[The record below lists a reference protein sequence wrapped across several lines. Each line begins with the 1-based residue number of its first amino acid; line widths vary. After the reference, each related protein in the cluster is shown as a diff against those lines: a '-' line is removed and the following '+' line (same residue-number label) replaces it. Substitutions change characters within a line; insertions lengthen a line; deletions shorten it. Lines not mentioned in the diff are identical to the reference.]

1 MNLLDFLL
9 SWTSVLLIVLLAVG
23 LKWSA
28 LRLSIAG
35 LFYTSFLSSLWFKTS
50 FKVVGLSA
58 LDGIVTALPV
68 ILVVFFA
75 IFLSTLLLET
85 GGLAKIAAWFLAGIK
100 EFWARTLLISAGLGN
115 FLEGSGVVAEPVV
128 APILT
133 SYGMAPPA
141 AAALSIQGYAG
152 LFSLELAG
160 AIMALL
166 AVVTGLDFFRLSL
179 EAALLS
185 FVPTFFL
192 IFTIPWFL
200 GQPRALR
207 ERFPLFLFCGIVLNT
222 VTLAMVFL
230 QGAPVSAM
238 TGGLAFVVLIL
249 SFHKGSWGGFQ
260 EILQPASPFL
270 LVIICLFVVN
280 LISPVRG
287 FARQAFELSISL
299 VPSHRLVL
307 HPFFDA
313 YSYIFLALALGLF
326 VIRPNPAQLRAV
338 MKKGSYAVLVTV
350 SSMALFGAMGQV
362 VAYSGYNSD
371 LTSLAQERNMAYIL
385 ANGLSNYTGK
395 FYPLFAPLLGW
406 VGTVLTG
413 YGMASVLLLGK
424 LQVTIAELSGT
435 SPTLLAAGL
444 AVGGGVGSISSP
456 FKLAVAGAVCGALGQ
471 EGIVLR
477 KTIPLG
483 IVAALLVGAVS
494 MLISL
499 WR

>member
-1 MNLLDFLL
+1 MNFLDFLI
-9 SWTSVLLIVLLAVG
+9 SWTPLFLIVILAVG

-28 LRLSIAG
+28 LRLSLAG
-35 LFYTSFLSSLWFKTS
+35 LFYTSLLSSLWFKTS
-50 FKVVGLSA
+50 IQVVGISA
-58 LDGIVTALPV
+58 LDGVFTALPV

-85 GGLAKIAAWFLAGIK
+85 GSLNKIAAWFLARLR
-100 EFWARTLLISAGLGN
+100 EFWARTLLISAGLGT

-128 APILT
+128 APMLT
-133 SYGMAPPA
+133 SHGMAPPA

-152 LFSLELAG
+152 LFSLQLAG

-166 AVVTGLDFFRLSL
+166 AAVTGLDHFRLSL
-179 EAALLS
+179 EAVLLS

-200 GQPRALR
+200 GETRALR

-222 VTLAMVFL
+222 VTLAVVLL

-238 TGGLAFVVLIL
+238 VGGLAYVILTL
-249 SFHKGSWGGFQ
+249 SFQKGSLGSFR
-260 EILQPASPFL
+260 EILRPVSPFIF
-270 LVIICLFVVN
+270 VIISLLVVN
-280 LISPVRG
+280 LIPPVRG
-287 FARQAFELSISL
+287 LTREAFELPISL
-299 VPSHRLVL
+299 VPVHRLVL
-307 HPFFDA
+307 RPFFDA
-313 YSYIFLALALGLF
+313 YSYIFLALVFALF
-326 VIRPNPAQLRAV
+326 FIKPNRAQLRALV
-338 MKKGSYAVLVTV
+338 KKGSYSAVVTV
-350 SSMALFGAMGQV
+350 SAMALFGAMGQV
-362 VAYSGYNSD
+362 VGYSGYD
-371 LTSLAQERNMAYIL
+371 PDFRSLAQERNMAYIL
-385 ANGLSNYTGK
+385 AYGLANYTGT

-424 LQVTIAELSGT
+424 LQVTIAELSGI

-456 FKLAVAGAVCGALGQ
+456 FKLAVAGAVCGSLGQ
-471 EGIVLR
+471 EGIILR

-483 IVAALLVGAVS
+483 IAAALLVGAVS
-494 MLISL
+494 MLLSL
-499 WR
+499 W